1 MSIQKIRK
9 ELNELLESVVAHS
22 ESFPEDRP
30 IPSLE
35 ISVVLAKIT
44 KMQENLAVLKFLL
57 SNQEKEL
64 STAKKTPKILN
75 ETPINITN
83 INEVAN
89 TPETV
94 PSYSNTNF
102 DVKEQVKIKTQPEE
116 IAQKLKKHT
125 LKNLK
130 EAFSLNDRYLY
141 ANELFNKNMEAFNLA
156 IKTLDACINLT
167 EANEEIKTLKT
178 TFNWEEDNLYYIEL
192 MELVERRF
200 S

>member
-1 MSIQKIRK
+1 MPIQKLRK
-9 ELNELLESVVAHS
+9 ELNDLLESVVAHS
-22 ESFPEDRP
+22 ESFSENRP
-30 IPSLE
+30 ISSLE

-44 KMQENLAVLKFLL
+44 KMQESLAVLKFLL

-64 STAKKTPKILN
+64 STAKKAPKILN
-75 ETPINITN
+75 EIAINTIN
-83 INEVAN
+83 INEATN
-89 TPETV
+89 TPETL

-102 DVKEQVKIKTQPEE
+102 DVKEQAKIKTQPEE

-156 IKTLDACINLT
+156 IKTLDACINLA

-178 TFNWEEDNLYYIEL
+178 TFNWAEDNLYYIEL
-192 MELVERRF
+192 IELIERRF